1 LGTNK
6 DGGEIAV
13 PVVKEIAEKLYI
25 HDFEMET
32 SKLSGNN
39 QRIIPT
45 TRFIYTKDAH
55 IIYEKLGIPLSL
67 PSESQYISIS
77 KDAKDEVV
85 VTPRKIQNYSISELR
100 QASAK
105 DAVYILEKAGYNVT
119 IRGKGKVNDIQISGK
134 KAVIIL
140 NND

>member
-25 HDFEMET
+25 HDTEVEL
-32 SKLSGNN
+32 SKSNKN
-39 QRIIPT
+39 IQRIIPT
-45 TRFIYTKDAH
+45 CQFVYAKDAQT
-55 IIYEKLGIPLSL
+55 IYSKLGMPINL
-67 PSESQYISIS
+67 PTESQYVGVS
-77 KDAKDEVV
+77 KNNKDEIII
-85 VTPRKIQNYSISELR
+85 TQKKIQKYSLSELR
-100 QASAK
+100 HASAK
-105 DAVYILEKAGYNVT
+105 DAVYILEKAGYNVI
-119 IRGKGKVNDIQISGK
+119 IRGKGKVSDIQINGK